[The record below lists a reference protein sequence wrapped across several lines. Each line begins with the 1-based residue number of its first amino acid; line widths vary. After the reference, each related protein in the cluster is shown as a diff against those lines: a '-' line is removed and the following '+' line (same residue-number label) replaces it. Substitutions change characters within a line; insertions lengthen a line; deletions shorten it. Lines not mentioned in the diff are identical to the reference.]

1 MTTAFIPKTPQL
13 RSRITEKFVQVMPYN
28 YHGLLIYP
36 SLPHEYKYA
45 NESDLLTEKK
55 AVRIGTDFLVKC
67 QNTDEYEHHKAG
79 DDFMEKW
86 FHFIDAGR
94 IFIKK

>member
-1 MTTAFIPKTPQL
+1 MTTAFIPQIPKL
-13 RSRITEKFVQVMPYN
+13 RSRNTEKFIQVMPYK

-36 SLPHEYKYA
+36 SLPNNTRCA

-55 AVRIGTDFLVKC
+55 ALRIGTDFLVKC
-67 QNTDEYEHHKAG
+67 QNTDEYEAHKVG
-79 DDFMEKW
+79 DDFMDKW
-86 FHFIDAGR
+86 FHFIAAGR